1 MKEIPVR
8 GEILISYHLYFTKT
22 DLKQRDTQL
31 SNNKPYYLSH
41 KRNGVLCILFNKF
54 RSQSICNLN
63 P

>member
-1 MKEIPVR
+1 MKKIPVR

-41 KRNGVLCILFNKF
+41 KRNGVCAFYLTNSGHRAFVT
-54 RSQSICNLN
+54 
-63 P
+63 